1 MVDRRME
8 ARAEQQHG
16 VVSHAQARALG
27 LTKEARL
34 HLHRSGR
41 WQIVY
46 RGVYRLAGSTR
57 TPRQGAMA
65 AVLAAGPGAVLS
77 HTSAAGLLRFPGFSI
92 EPLVVSVP
100 RGRRSVPGVRL
111 EQSLCL
117 PAHHSRQVDGI
128 ACTSIARTL
137 FDLCGDANARRA
149 ERALDNALARKR
161 VTVPALWRVLDDLAV
176 QGRKGVVLLRSL
188 LTERGGRYVPP
199 ESELEARFVELL
211 RGAGLPPPARQ
222 VDLGDADQWLGRFD
236 FVWRELRIVVEV
248 DGAAFHDGLLD
259 QRRDAQRTA
268 ELESRGWTVLRFRW
282 HEVVLTPRPV
292 IAQIRSSF
300 RGDLV
305 G

>member
-1 MVDRRME
+1 MVDKRMD
-8 ARAEQQHG
+8 ALAERQHS

-41 WQIVY
+41 WQIVF

-77 HTSAAGLLRFPGFSI
+77 HTSAAGLLGLPGFGV
-92 EPLVVSVP
+92 EPLVVSMP

-117 PAHHSRQVDGI
+117 PAHHQRQVDGI
-128 ACTSIARTL
+128 PCTSIAWTL
-137 FDLCGDANARRA
+137 FDLCGDVNAHRA

-161 VTVPALWRVLDDLAV
+161 VTIPALWRVLDDLAV
-176 QGRKGVVLLRSL
+176 QGRAGVVLLRQL
-188 LTERGGRYVPP
+188 LTERGGRYIPP
-199 ESELEARFVELL
+199 ESELEARFLDLVKEH
-211 RGAGLPPPARQ
+211 GLPVPARQ
-222 VDLGDADQWLGRFD
+222 VDLGDTDQWLGRFD
-236 FVWRELRIVVEV
+236 FVWRAERLVVEV

-259 QRRDAQRTA
+259 RRRDAQRTA
-268 ELESRGWTVLRFRW
+268 ELESLGWTVLRLRW
-282 HEVVLTPRPV
+282 HDVVLTPRAV
-292 IAQIRSSF
+292 IAEIRDSF